1 MVNINDYEL
10 EIKRH
15 VFIRA
20 MQRGISP
27 DLIEATLRRG
37 KQKRFGKN
45 YIRFVKGKVICV
57 GQIIGNIIKIITI
70 ERKERK

>member
-1 MVNINDYEL
+1 MVNINDYEI

-15 VFIRA
+15 TFIRA

-37 KQKRFGKN
+37 KQQQFGKN
-45 YIRFVKGKVICV
+45 YIKFIKGKIICI

-70 ERKERK
+70 EKK